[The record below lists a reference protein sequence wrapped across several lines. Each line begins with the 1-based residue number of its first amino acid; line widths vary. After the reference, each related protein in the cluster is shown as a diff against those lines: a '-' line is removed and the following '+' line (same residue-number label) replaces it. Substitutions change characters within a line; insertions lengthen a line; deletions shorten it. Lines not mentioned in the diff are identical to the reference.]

1 VDSFSWK
8 FVVLSAVS
16 TEDQATEDKD
26 SLEFQYKTARAY
38 GERMGGTFTR
48 EYRADGFSR
57 SGWYDLTMAFD
68 SCQAFEDMAYD
79 ARAHSFDVLIVESF
93 DRLGDLS
100 LAFFNYF
107 ASLGEPYI
115 QMNSVQHRLIIED
128 PTLYHPRKDDATTNA
143 IADALKFNKSRTNK
157 SFRAFSVGNSR
168 RARDG
173 KYSIR
178 VPMGY
183 LRTDDKEAIIDPVA
197 SELIAQIP
205 VWYLGGLTVAEIQ
218 RKCEASGVNPGRGQW
233 SHKRIID
240 LLVNPFYAGRT
251 FYDLDKNG
259 QLYEGKHEPLWTYET
274 HECILAEMERRRSRP
289 RQKRNAYNFTSLL
302 TCSECGKHLQIGY
315 DSKRTKY
322 KYWSCAG
329 HVTISTRKADKL
341 VADEMRRIY
350 ANAER
355 TPVAQDGAKDFSQ
368 QKIKQVRF
376 ELKRLEEAY
385 FHGAYNPQDYTKL
398 KLKLESDLNKYQDEQ
413 RQKRDHERK
422 AANRQRAELT
432 MQQILP
438 HIDTWL
444 SDDDPK
450 MVNYTLGTILT
461 FTVHPDKRIVAE
473 RIGIG

>member
-1 VDSFSWK
+1 MFR
-8 FVVLSAVS
+8 FVCWGAVS
-16 TEDQATEDKD
+16 SDEQKDNTSIPSQIEVAREAGARLGGVEVLIAWDETGEPKPFIADGYSRTAYYNLDDAVQDIPALKAMLDNMAQYDVIICKNYDRYGSLGMPLYYYLSRFHKQLHAVQQATPIYEPSTYNPNKD
-26 SLEFQYKTARAY
+26 SSVPMMIAMAAAPQIYRIQKITDNFVSGNTARA
-38 GERMGGTFTR
+38 
-48 EYRADGFSR
+48 
-57 SGWYDLTMAFD
+57 
-68 SCQAFEDMAYD
+68 
-79 ARAHSFDVLIVESF
+79 
-93 DRLGDLS
+93 
-100 LAFFNYF
+100 
-107 ASLGEPYI
+107 
-115 QMNSVQHRLIIED
+115 
-128 PTLYHPRKDDATTNA
+128 K
-143 IADALKFNKSRTNK
+143 
-157 SFRAFSVGNSR
+157 
-168 RARDG
+168 DG

-183 LRTDDKEAIIDPVA
+183 LRTDDKEAIIDPVT

-205 VWYLGGLTVAEIQ
+205 VWYLGGSTVAEIQ

-355 TPVAQDGAKDFSQ
+355 TPVAQDGVKDFSQ

-438 HIDTWL
+438 HIDRWL

-450 MVNYTLGTILT
+450 MVNYTLSTILT
-461 FTVHPDKRIVAE
+461 FTVHPDRRIVAE
-473 RIGIG
+473 RLGNG